1 MHHILKD
8 IYYNTKPKKVW
19 KGYEKGSLQYAFTLN
34 WKFNKF
40 KDLQIYGTKQHFT
53 PCCMNTSQHH
63 LSNHNQS
70 NISQKQSLQV
80 SRLIHFNVLKHGPP
94 IIGQVVCDNKLY
106 YERSSLVN
114 LHVKKGVQ

>member
-1 MHHILKD
+1 MKR
-8 IYYNTKPKKVW
+8 
-19 KGYEKGSLQYAFTLN
+19 GFLQYAFTLN
-34 WKFNKF
+34 WKFNKS
-40 KDLQIYGTKQHFT
+40 KDLQIYGTKEHFT
-53 PCCMNTSQHH
+53 QYCMNSLQHH

-70 NISQKQSLQV
+70 YICQKQLFQV
-80 SRLIHFNVLKHGPP
+80 SRLIHFNVSKCGPP